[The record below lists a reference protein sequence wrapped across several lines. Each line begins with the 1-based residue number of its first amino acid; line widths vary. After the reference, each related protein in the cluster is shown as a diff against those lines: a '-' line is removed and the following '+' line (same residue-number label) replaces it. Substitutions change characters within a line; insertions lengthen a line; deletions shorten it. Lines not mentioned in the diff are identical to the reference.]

1 MSKDKHGKGI
11 KVGDWVRRADGTVF
25 QVRGITEGKNSA
37 PASSV
42 EVCDPPD
49 ASSGA
54 SKASEP
60 GDGTIVWD

>member
-1 MSKDKHGKGI
+1 MSKDKHGKSI

-37 PASSV
+37 SASSV
-42 EVCDPPD
+42 EVCAAPD
-49 ASSGA
+49 ASNA
-54 SKASEP
+54 SKSSDP